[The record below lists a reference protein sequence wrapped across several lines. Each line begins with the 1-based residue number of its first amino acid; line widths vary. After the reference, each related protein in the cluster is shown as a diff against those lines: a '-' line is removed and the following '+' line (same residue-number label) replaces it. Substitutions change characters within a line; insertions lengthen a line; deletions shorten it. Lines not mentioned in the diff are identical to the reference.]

1 MRYNVPLNNFG
12 LKTRKIDLVHW
23 INRADLV
30 RLIKI
35 PEHPM
40 YKDDTLKNFV
50 PDEVVVKAGE
60 NLALRGS
67 RQLVPSFFQ
76 MLLDVLTSPGDNVL
90 DLTAG
95 IGMRSTR

>member
-1 MRYNVPLNNFG
+1 M
-12 LKTRKIDLVHW
+12 
-23 INRADLV
+23 
-30 RLIKI
+30 RLIED

-67 RQLVPSFFQ
+67 RQLAPSFFQ
-76 MLLDVLTSPGDNVL
+76 MLLDVLTSPGDNIL
-90 DLTAG
+90 DLTTG
-95 IGMRSTR
+95 IGMRSTRWTTPW